1 MKSITVR
8 YKGEKPTKGSEDA
21 AGYDVRAKDTL
32 TIKPHS
38 IGQVVTP
45 TNLQPIQDYFYNAIP
60 RSSICNK
67 KGLILMNS
75 VGVIDKDYTGNMIWN
90 FWNLSDDPVIIEAG
104 ERIGQIV
111 FHEMVQAY
119 FIEDEFEETK
129 RGDGGFGKSG
139 RF

>member
-1 MKSITVR
+1 
-8 YKGEKPTKGSEDA
+8 
-21 AGYDVRAKDTL
+21 
-32 TIKPHS
+32 
-38 IGQVVTP
+38 
-45 TNLQPIQDYFYNAIP
+45 
-60 RSSICNK
+60 
-67 KGLILMNS
+67 MNS

-90 FWNLSDDPVIIEAG
+90 FWNLSDDPVTIEAG

-119 FIEDEFEETK
+119 FIEDEFEKTK